1 MPLSAPAERE
11 ELHQRRY
18 DFRGFRRADGLWDVE
33 GWIADTKSYGFSN
46 YDRAYVAAGEPLHEM
61 AVRITLDEDFVVR
74 DIEATTEASPFTVCP
89 AIAQNYRKLIGARMG
104 TGWRRTVRNAVG
116 GTEGCTHITEL
127 IGALATV
134 AFQTMYPILAAE
146 GKVKQSGG
154 QRPPLLDSCY
164 AFRSDGP
171 IVAREYPA
179 YYTGP
184 SEAAG
189 EG

>member
-11 ELHQRRY
+11 DLHQRRY
-18 DFRGFRRADGLWDVE
+18 DFRGFRRRDGLWDVE

-61 AVRITLDEDFVVR
+61 AVRITLSEDFVVR
-74 DIEATTEASPFTVCP
+74 DIEASTDSSPFNVCP
-89 AIAQNYRKLIGARMG
+89 AIAANYRKLVGARMG
-104 TGWRRTVRNAVG
+104 AGWRRTVRNAMG

-127 IGALATV
+127 IGAMATV

-146 GKVKQSGG
+146 GKVRQEGG
-154 QRPPLLDSCY
+154 QRPALIDSCH

-184 SEAAG
+184 GEAAG